1 MLVIPAID
9 ISQGQCVRLQQGDM
23 NRKTVFGNDPAEVAK
38 RWADCGAEVI
48 YVVDFDGAVGGSSAN
63 LKAVKAIVERAGVPV
78 ELGGGLRTREDVARV
93 LEMGVQWAIMGT
105 AALENRDEL
114 AACLE
119 QSPGRIIVG
128 IDARDGK
135 VAVRGWVETS
145 GVSAIDLARDVAN
158 MGVKRV
164 IFTDIATDGMLAGPN
179 LASTRA
185 IAEAA
190 SLEVIAS
197 GGVTTLDDIRAV
209 RMLEPSGV
217 VGCIVGRALY
227 SGTIDLTEAIALAT
241 EF

>member
-1 MLVIPAID
+1 
-9 ISQGQCVRLQQGDM
+9 M

-48 YVVDFDGAVGGSSAN
+48 HVVDLDGAVGGSSAN
-63 LKAVKAIVERAGVPV
+63 LEAVKAIVERAGVPV
-78 ELGGGLRTREDVARV
+78 ELGGGLRTLEDVGRV
-93 LEMGVQWAIMGT
+93 LDMGVQWAIMGT

-114 AACLE
+114 AACLD
-119 QSPGRIIVG
+119 QFPDRIIVG
-128 IDARDGK
+128 IDARDGR
-135 VAVRGWVETS
+135 VAVKGWVETS
-145 GVSAIDLARDVAN
+145 GVSAIDLARDVAE

-179 LASTRA
+179 LTSTRA

-190 SLEVIAS
+190 PLEVIAS